1 MSPGV
6 ARLGGSNRR
15 GGRPLPAK
23 VNGIPVHYAEH
34 GRGTPVLAL
43 HGGGVD
49 HRELRGALEPLFADR
64 PGYRRLYPDLPG
76 MGRTPAPEEVDSTDA
91 VLEVL
96 LGLIDAVVGGEPL
109 LVVGHSSGAYLA
121 RAIANRRPHQVA
133 GLALVCP
140 LIGEEAA
147 DAAPP
152 QHVVVHAVED
162 LEVDAALGPEL
173 AAEYR
178 AYLVVQTPET
188 LRRFQETVAPGVALA
203 DEAAMERMAAR
214 WQLRTPPE
222 QGPPYPS
229 PTLIVAGRQDATVG
243 YVGAWRLLDHYPRAT
258 FAVLDRA
265 GHALPHEQVGLLG
278 ALVAEWL
285 DRVAEHHARSD
296 R

>member
-1 MSPGV
+1 V
-6 ARLGGSNRR
+6 RR
-15 GGRPLPAK
+15 AN

-34 GRGTPVLAL
+34 GRGTPVLGL

-49 HRELRGALEPLFADR
+49 HREIQAALEPLFADR

-76 MGRTPAPEEVDSTDA
+76 MGRTPAPEWVDSTDA
-91 VLEVL
+91 VLELL
-96 LGLIDAVVGGEPL
+96 LGLVDATVGEAPL

-121 RAIANRRPHQVA
+121 RAIANRRPDQVA

-140 LIGEEAA
+140 LVGEQAA
-147 DAAPP
+147 DDRPP
-152 QHVVVHAVED
+152 EHVVLRAAED
-162 LEVDAALGPEL
+162 LDVDAALGPAM

-178 AYLVVQTPET
+178 DYLVVHTPET

-203 DEAAMERMAAR
+203 DQAAMERMAAR

-222 QGPPYPS
+222 QGPPFAN

-243 YVGAWRLLDHYPRAT
+243 YAGAWRLLDHYPRAT

-265 GHALPHEQVGLLG
+265 GHALPHEQVGLLT
-278 ALVAEWL
+278 ALLAEWL
-285 DRVAEHHARSD
+285 ERVA
-296 R
+296 